1 MLVGYLRQFE
11 FLKKSFNKNSLA
23 HALIFVGEENLG
35 KKTLALEFIKFI
47 NCQKKDKKEA
57 CEFCPSCETF
67 KKGWYPDLLL
77 IEDEGVISINQ
88 IKEVSQFLSEKSF
101 YQGGIKSVIIDH
113 AEKMT
118 NEAESALLKILE
130 EPKGNTLIILI
141 TSFYHQILKTITS
154 RCQKIYFS
162 PLPSKV
168 LEDFLKDKKIP
179 EEEKKELIFYSYGR
193 MGRLINFLKNPD
205 LLKKEKKILEEF
217 LSLFNKDLYKR
228 FEYVKNLNE
237 KEIELDS
244 LIKTVIDYLRNLL
257 IKKESY
263 NLKEWQILE
272 ALNEFQFEI
281 LFTNINKRLAL
292 ENIFLNF

>member
-1 MLVGYLRQFE
+1 MLVGYLKQFE

-67 KKGWYPDLLL
+67 KKGWHPDLLL

-168 LEDFLKDKKIP
+168 LEGFLKDKKIP

-237 KEIELDS
+237 KEIELDG